1 LSVVL
6 DASALLAYVRD
17 EAGAEVV
24 DQALEEGAT
33 VSAVNWAEVLSKIAE
48 RGQAPEDT
56 IRALADAGILGESLL
71 VHPLDEAQAVEIA
84 RLRPLTREAGL
95 SLADRACLAL
105 ATTLDS
111 PALTADGAWAE
122 LDVGLR
128 IGLIR

>member
-1 LSVVL
+1 MSAVL
-6 DASALLAYVRD
+6 DASALLSYVRD
-17 EAGAEVV
+17 EPGAEAV
-24 DQALEEGAT
+24 DRALEEGAF
-33 VSAVNWAEVLSKIAE
+33 VSAVNWAEALSKMAE

-56 IRALADAGILGESLL
+56 VRALADAGILGESLV

-105 ATTLDS
+105 ATTLGS
-111 PALTADGAWAE
+111 PALTADGAWVE

-128 IGLIR
+128 IELIR